1 MEPFCLLMER
11 TFSEFH
17 PIYDMLQYHCRATLE
32 TNKLYD
38 MKFNGK
44 NLKRVRLGFVSGV
57 RVWLVVK
64 VKLGWV
70 RDRVWFRT
78 WKINTCYSSTGP
90 MGPLTNLLS
99 VDHST
104 SIEIINKNF
113 KEVTMDNVDL
123 AADMKVSR

>member
-70 RDRVWFRT
+70 GLGIGFGLEHGKLTPAILPQAQWDRSLICSLSIIQHRS
-78 WKINTCYSSTGP
+78 KSSTKISKSSQWI
-90 MGPLTNLLS
+90 MLT
-99 VDHST
+99 
-104 SIEIINKNF
+104 
-113 KEVTMDNVDL
+113 
-123 AADMKVSR
+123 

>member
-44 NLKRVRLGFVSGV
+44 NLKRVRLGV
-57 RVWLVVK
+57 RSK
-64 VKLGWV
+64 G
-70 RDRVWFRT
+70 
-78 WKINTCYSSTGP
+78 
-90 MGPLTNLLS
+90 
-99 VDHST
+99 
-104 SIEIINKNF
+104 
-113 KEVTMDNVDL
+113 L
-123 AADMKVSR
+123 ACG